1 MDRASRRGAEDPYGA
16 ARCAVLR
23 PLALGI
29 LGRPTAG
36 GEQRSRS
43 FVTAAWRPF
52 DPGGGPFVSHA
63 SGDGTRPAAP
73 AWRVSDNLFQ
83 VPPAFDYVATVTWAS
98 SGALVGIR
106 KHFDVVGVF
115 VIALVSALGSG
126 FVRDALFLQR
136 MPVMLT
142 DPLYL
147 PLIAVTVILFSLFST
162 PLTRVVTAQ
171 TVQKL
176 IDIIDAVGIPIF
188 AVIGMQLAEG
198 RDIPVAGVI
207 FVGVVNGTGGGLLRD
222 VLVRDVPAILRP
234 GQFVSLL
241 LLLACVLFVGLKHYQ
256 SVTAPEAAWIAIGTF
271 FVLRVL
277 TLRFNWTSRSVLPES
292 PLQ

>member
-1 MDRASRRGAEDPYGA
+1 MNET
-16 ARCAVLR
+16 V
-23 PLALGI
+23 
-29 LGRPTAG
+29 
-36 GEQRSRS
+36 
-43 FVTAAWRPF
+43 F
-52 DPGGGPFVSHA
+52 H
-63 SGDGTRPAAP
+63 
-73 AWRVSDNLFQ
+73 

-142 DPLYL
+142 DPIYL
-147 PLIAVTVILFSLFST
+147 PLIAGTVILFSLFST
-162 PLTRVVTAQ
+162 PLTRAVTAE
-171 TVQKL
+171 TGQKL

-188 AVIGMQLAEG
+188 AVIGMQLAEAV
-198 RDIPVAGVI
+198 DIPVSGII

-241 LLLACVLFVGLKHYQ
+241 LLLACVLFVGLKHYPRF
-256 SVTAPEAAWIAIGTF
+256 SVSEAAWAAIGTF

-277 TLRFNWTSRSVLPES
+277 TIRFNWTTRSVLPES